1 MEEEITMAKKKKK
14 RAERGSGTFRTR
26 SNGTI
31 EYRITY
37 KDEFGLS
44 KRKSF
49 SGSSEEEC
57 YQKYEKFLEDQQKLM
72 KGIDVYATIPQIIE
86 ERYKLDYR
94 LNYVG
99 EQGFS
104 RNMETLNILKRSMI
118 AHIPIAEITKQ
129 HLLAYLASITHYS
142 NSVIQKCFQQL
153 KMAFNE
159 AKEQGIIE
167 KNIITDR
174 EIKCPKSDKPDKKVR
189 GYTPEEQK
197 CLVEAITN
205 HKVPYG
211 RNNYKL
217 QLLVELY
224 TGMRMGEINALRPD
238 DVDFDRNVIHIRRT
252 ISKGA
257 NSRAFIKEGT
267 KTYAGSR
274 TVPMSKDARDV
285 LSQAIAEMKRNPEN
299 LIFYDHNKND
309 IVTTNQVNGFFKRLC
324 EKHGILFNGQH
335 ALRHTFATRC
345 IESDIQPV
353 VLKTWLGHTDIHITL
368 DTYSDVFD
376 GLNHESITKFD
387 NHINSI

>member
-1 MEEEITMAKKKKK
+1 MARKKKK
-14 RAERGSGTFRTR
+14 RATRGDGSFRVRETGTV
-26 SNGTI
+26 

-37 KDEFGLS
+37 KDEFGRS

-49 SGSSEEEC
+49 SGKTEEEC
-57 YQKYEKFLEDQQKLM
+57 YRKYEKFIDEQKKLM

-118 AHIPIAEITKQ
+118 AHIPIVEITKQ

-197 CLVEAITN
+197 CLVDAILN

-211 RNNYKL
+211 RNSYKL
-217 QLLVELY
+217 QLLIELY
-224 TGMRMGEINALRPD
+224 TGMRMGEINALRPED
-238 DVDFDRNVIHIRRT
+238 IDLDKNVVHIRRT
-252 ISKGA
+252 VSKGA

-274 TVPMSKDARDV
+274 NVPMSKEARAV
-285 LSQAIAEMKRNPEN
+285 VEQALEEMKRNPEN
-299 LIFYDHNKND
+299 LVFYDHNKQD
-309 IVTTNQVNGFFKRLC
+309 IVTTNQVNGFFKRICNKAGVLY
-324 EKHGILFNGQH
+324 NGQH

-345 IESDIQPV
+345 IESNIQPV

-368 DTYSDVFD
+368 DIYSDVFD
-376 GLNHESITKFD
+376 GLNHNSISMLD
-387 NHINSI
+387 NHLKAM